1 MEKEKK
7 QEEKKQEGNAGNAKE
22 MSFWE
27 HLDELRGTIFRS
39 AAGIVIC
46 MTAVFLNKYL
56 LFDVIILGPTDSE
69 FPLYS
74 LFNSLSYAWDMP
86 SLQIEPFSL
95 SFQNVTVSGQFF
107 THISTSFWFGL
118 VLSFPW
124 IIYQIWLFVRP
135 ALYENERKAA
145 TGAFGFSSLLFFLG
159 IAVGYFLALPLAV
172 KFLGT
177 YQVSDRV
184 DNVIAL
190 TSYIDLFVVLEISMG
205 LLFQL
210 PILVFMLGRI
220 GILRRWML
228 RKYRRHAIVVI
239 MTVVAV
245 VSPTVDPVSMLALS
259 LPIWLLYEASVYLC
273 PK

>member
-1 MEKEKK
+1 MKEENK
-7 QEEKKQEGNAGNAKE
+7 QSGNTKE

-39 AAGIVIC
+39 AAGIVVC
-46 MTAVFLNKYL
+46 MTIVFLNKYI

-69 FPLYS
+69 FPLYR
-74 LFNSLSYAWDMP
+74 LFNTLSETWDMP
-86 SLQIEPFSL
+86 SLFIEPFSL

-118 VLSFPW
+118 VLAFPW

-145 TGAFGFSSLLFFLG
+145 TGAFGFSSLLFFMG
-159 IAVGYFLALPLAV
+159 IVVGYFLALPLAV

-210 PILVFMLGRI
+210 PILIFMLGRI
-220 GILRRWML
+220 GILQRWML
-228 RKYRRHAIVVI
+228 RKYRRHAILVI
-239 MTVVAV
+239 MIVVAI
-245 VSPTVDPVSMLALS
+245 VSPTVDPISMLALS
-259 LPIWLLYEASVYLC
+259 LPIWLLYEVSIYLC
-273 PK
+273 KR